1 MPRIVL
7 THAVEDVERWLE
19 GKAER
24 AAAIGAAG
32 TNVTDRVALDG
43 SNKIAVTADV
53 HDMDAA
59 QAMITSP
66 RRTPERE
73 PSAQVALPLPARLA
87 HTNRKCPLNRLR
99 FVGAVVCPSR
109 VQRKPDRR
117 ERRRAYQARAQRR
130 AGEEAARSR
139 RPDPLR

>member
-1 MPRIVL
+1 MPRVVL

-24 AAAIGAAG
+24 AAAIGAVG
-32 TNVTDRVALDG
+32 TNVTDYVALDG

-66 RRTPERE
+66 PPE
-73 PSAQVALPLPARLA
+73 VAAPMQKHGVIQPI
-87 HTNRKCPLNRLR
+87 T
-99 FVGAVVCPSR
+99 
-109 VQRKPDRR
+109 
-117 ERRRAYQARAQRR
+117 AYV
-130 AGEEAARSR
+130 EA
-139 RPDPLR
+139 P